1 MIDFNGKAGVVTG
14 SGSGIG
20 RATAIGFARAGGG
33 IVVADYNEDA
43 AHKVVAEITAF
54 GGHAAAIK
62 SDVSQLEDIRKTI
75 RFTHERFGRIDFLHN
90 NAFAFPRGV
99 SLAVRMADTTDASW
113 DDTLKIGLT
122 ACFRA
127 MREVIPIMRAQ
138 GGGAIVNTASISGL
152 FADQGIAAYNAVKAG
167 LINLTRVAAVEYG
180 RYGIRA
186 NCVCPGVIE
195 TPLIAS
201 ALAAE
206 GVREK
211 MARRIPL
218 RRLGRPEDIANAVL
232 YLASDLASFVTGAA
246 LVVDGG
252 QTIDTG
258 NALG

>member
-1 MIDFNGKAGVVTG
+1 MFDFKDKAGVVTG

-20 RATAIGFARAGGG
+20 RATAIGFARAGGSV
-33 IVVADYNEDA
+33 VVADYNEEA
-43 AHKVVAEITAF
+43 ARKVVEEISAF
-54 GGHAAAIK
+54 GGAAAAIK
-62 SDVSQLEDIRKTI
+62 SDVSKLEDIRKTI
-75 RFTHERFGRIDFLHN
+75 QFARERFGRLDFLHN

-113 DDTLKIGLT
+113 DDTLNIGLT

-127 MREVIPIMRAQ
+127 MREAIPIMRDQ

-152 FADQGIAAYNAVKAG
+152 FADQGISAYNAVKAG
-167 LINLTRVAAVEYG
+167 LINLTRVAAIEYG

-201 ALAAE
+201 ALAAS

-211 MARRIPL
+211 MAKRIPL

>member
-20 RATAIGFARAGGG
+20 RATAIAFARAGGSV
-33 IVVADYNEDA
+33 VVADYNEEA
-43 AHKVVAEITAF
+43 AHKVVEEITAF
-54 GGHAAAIK
+54 GGTAAAIK
-62 SDVSQLEDIRKTI
+62 SDVSRLEDIRKTI
-75 RFTHERFGRIDFLHN
+75 RFTRERFGRLDFLHN
-90 NAFAFPRGV
+90 NAFAFPRDV

-113 DDTLKIGLT
+113 DDTLNIGLT

-127 MREVIPIMRAQ
+127 MREAIPIMREQ

-152 FADQGIAAYNAVKAG
+152 FADQGISAYNAVKAG
-167 LINLTRVAAVEYG
+167 LINLTRVAALEYG

-186 NCVCPGVIE
+186 NCVCPGVID

-201 ALAAE
+201 ALAHE

-211 MARRIPL
+211 MAKRIPL

>member
-1 MIDFNGKAGVVTG
+1 
-14 SGSGIG
+14 
-20 RATAIGFARAGGG
+20 
-33 IVVADYNEDA
+33 
-43 AHKVVAEITAF
+43 
-54 GGHAAAIK
+54 
-62 SDVSQLEDIRKTI
+62 
-75 RFTHERFGRIDFLHN
+75 
-90 NAFAFPRGV
+90 
-99 SLAVRMADTTDASW
+99 
-113 DDTLKIGLT
+113 
-122 ACFRA
+122 
-127 MREVIPIMRAQ
+127 MRAQ

-201 ALAAE
+201 ALATE

-232 YLASDLASFVTGAA
+232 YLASDIASFVTGAA